1 MLPRITLEA
10 GFIER
15 IINFGVAIGVGLP
28 PPHSS
33 MGERRGLGFRV

>member
-1 MLPRITLEA
+1 MLPRITLTA

-15 IINFGVAIGVGLP
+15 INFGVAIGVGLP
-28 PPHSS
+28 PLHSS